1 MAKLKSGIDLADG
14 EKLVI
19 ELEAEL
25 WATSSN
31 PIAQFIGTIRRI
43 IALIFGFK
51 QKGFLVITNKRVIEV
66 STQIGCYVFTV
77 GRQIKYVVPNSVLE
91 IGYNR
96 KATCFFLCP
105 AYYLYYQGHTQL
117 TTILL
122 KGADEPE
129 ALRVS
134 NAFYSAISGTK
145 I

>member
-31 PIAQFIGTIRRI
+31 PLARALGEIKRI
-43 IALIFGFK
+43 IAMILGFK
-51 QKGFLVITNKRVIEV
+51 KKGFLVITNKRVIEV
-66 STQIGCYVFTV
+66 GTQIACYLFTV
-77 GRQIKYVVPNSVLE
+77 GRQVKYVVPNSVLE

-96 KATCFFLCP
+96 KATCFCLCP

-117 TTILL
+117 TSVLL

-129 ALRVS
+129 ALRVT